1 MRMNLPITGKEKN
14 LPAGT
19 MLVSRT
25 DAKGV
30 ITYAN
35 NAFVDISGFSREEL
49 IGSGHNISR
58 HPDVPS
64 AVFEDM
70 WHTLKKGLLWRGIV
84 KNRCKD
90 GDHYW
95 VDAQAVPVR
104 RNGET
109 IGYMS
114 VRSEPM
120 REDVSR
126 AEAAYQEA
134 ARGGS
139 SVRKSLCGGWKR
151 FLSVK
156 NGVAI
161 GIVFVTLLMIAGG
174 VLGISGLLQ
183 SSTAMRTL
191 YYEEM
196 GPMQAIGRINFL
208 MADNRAQIALA
219 LHHNPTVHDVDEFD
233 HSLSTHLNLVEK
245 NRQEIDGLWR
255 SYSLL
260 PRSVAERELAD
271 KYWEVRSRYV
281 ADGLRPAMA
290 ALEKG
295 NYQGAEKW
303 LLKNVNPLYR
313 EANVSVG
320 ILLEFLSAKAE
331 KNFLSV
337 SERNRIISL
346 VAVMGVAFG
355 ILAVVL
361 SGFFFFR
368 GTVKPLE
375 KAVAVLERI
384 TEGSLSDKI
393 DTSAGYGE
401 PGRVM
406 NAVATMQLNLKVM
419 MDEIRRSSGSIRE
432 QCHRLN
438 HTMMNLA
445 EHSEEQHDRVYQTLD
460 NLTQSCNGLGRLAEE
475 AEAIMQL
482 AGNMEK
488 ITEEAVAE
496 SGSSA
501 GNVPERFLAVAGAS
515 GKESDEADKPAES
528 GVAVPD
534 ISQLA
539 QRIHALAG
547 AARLEALALEDTA
560 TQMNLVASLIVDN
573 RGEVQGAWSASQQ
586 LEQTA
591 RELDKLVKCFE

>member
-1 MRMNLPITGKEKN
+1 
-14 LPAGT
+14 
-19 MLVSRT
+19 
-25 DAKGV
+25 
-30 ITYAN
+30 
-35 NAFVDISGFSREEL
+35 
-49 IGSGHNISR
+49 
-58 HPDVPS
+58 
-64 AVFEDM
+64 
-70 WHTLKKGLLWRGIV
+70 
-84 KNRCKD
+84 
-90 GDHYW
+90 
-95 VDAQAVPVR
+95 
-104 RNGET
+104 
-109 IGYMS
+109 
-114 VRSEPM
+114 
-120 REDVSR
+120 
-126 AEAAYQEA
+126 
-134 ARGGS
+134 
-139 SVRKSLCGGWKR
+139 
-151 FLSVK
+151 
-156 NGVAI
+156 
-161 GIVFVTLLMIAGG
+161 
-174 VLGISGLLQ
+174 
-183 SSTAMRTL
+183 MRTHH
-191 YYEEM
+191 YEEM
-196 GPMQAIGRINFL
+196 GPVQAIGRINFL

-219 LHHNPTVHDVDEFD
+219 LHHNPAVHDIDEFD

-245 NRQEIDGLWR
+245 NRQEIDELWQ

-260 PRSVAERELAD
+260 PRNVAERELAD

-295 NYQGAEKW
+295 DYQGAEKW

-320 ILLEFLSAKAE
+320 TLLEFLSAKAE

-337 SERNRIISL
+337 SERNRTISL
-346 VAVMGVAFG
+346 IAVMGVAFG

-419 MDEIRRSSGSIRE
+419 MDEIRRSSGSIHE
-432 QCHRLN
+432 QCRRLN

-445 EHSEEQHDRVYQTLD
+445 EHSEEQHDRVYQMLD

-488 ITEEAVAE
+488 ITEAAVAE
-496 SGSSA
+496 SGSGV
-501 GNVPERFLAVAGAS
+501 GNAPGGAVAGAS
-515 GKESDEADKPAES
+515 GKESDEADKPVES

-547 AARLEALALEDTA
+547 AARIEALTLEDTA

-591 RELDKLVKCFE
+591 RELDKLVKYFE

>member
-1 MRMNLPITGKEKN
+1 MRMNLPITGREKN
-14 LPAGT
+14 LAAGNT
-19 MLVSRT
+19 LVSRT

-35 NAFVDISGFSREEL
+35 DAFVDISGFSRKEL
-49 IGSGHNISR
+49 IGSNHNISR
-58 HPDVPS
+58 HPDVPP
-64 AVFEDM
+64 ALFEDM
-70 WHTLKKGLLWRGIV
+70 WRTLKSGLPWRGIV

-104 RNGET
+104 KNGET

-114 VRSEPM
+114 VRSEAA
-120 REDVSR
+120 REDISK
-126 AEAAYQEA
+126 AEAAYQAA
-134 ARGGS
+134 ARGRHPAREGAW
-139 SVRKSLCGGWKR
+139 GGWKK

-161 GIVFVTLLMIAGG
+161 GIAFVTLLMIAGG

-183 SSTAMRTL
+183 SSAAMRTHH
-191 YYEEM
+191 YEEM
-196 GPMQAIGRINFL
+196 EPVRAIGHINFL

-219 LHHNPTVHDVDEFD
+219 LHHNSAVHDADEFD

-245 NRQEIDGLWR
+245 NRKEIDALWQ
-255 SYSLL
+255 SYSKLQ
-260 PRSVAERELAD
+260 RSSEERELAD

-281 ADGLRPAMA
+281 ADGLQPAMA
-290 ALEKG
+290 ALEQGDYK
-295 NYQGAEKW
+295 GAETL

-313 EANVSVG
+313 EANVSVET
-320 ILLEFLSAKAE
+320 LLEFLSAKAE

-337 SERNRIISL
+337 SDRNRTISL
-346 VAVMGVAFG
+346 VAMMGVAIG
-355 ILAVVL
+355 ILAVML

-368 GTVKPLE
+368 GTVTPLE
-375 KAVAVLERI
+375 KAVAALERI

-406 NAVATMQLNLKVM
+406 NAVAAMQLNLKVM
-419 MDEIRRSSGSIRE
+419 MDEIRRSSASIHE

-460 NLTQSCNGLGRLAEE
+460 NITQSCNGLGRLAEE
-475 AEAIMQL
+475 AEAIKQL
-482 AGNMEK
+482 AENLEK
-488 ITEEAVAE
+488 TVGGVVAE
-496 SGSSA
+496 SGPSA
-501 GNVPERFLAVAGAS
+501 GNVPERLGAVEDAA
-515 GKESDEADKPAES
+515 EVLKPVES
-528 GVAVPD
+528 GVVVPD
-534 ISQLA
+534 IRQLA
-539 QRIHALAG
+539 QRVHALAG
-547 AARLEALALEDTA
+547 AARLEAFTLEDTA
-560 TQMNLVASLIVDN
+560 AQMNQVASLIVDN
-573 RGEVQGAWSASQQ
+573 RGEVQGAWAASQQ

-591 RELDKLVKCFE
+591 RELDNLVKHFE